1 MKKKNPAKRRSP
13 AKPRLAP
20 KTVDAYLA
28 TLPEPTRSTLKKIRA
43 TIRATL
49 PSQATETISY
59 GIPAFKDK
67 GILVWYAGFKD
78 HCSLFPGASMIAA
91 FKDDLKRFHTTK
103 GTIHFPIDKP
113 LPATLLKK
121 LMKARI
127 AEKEGKKAP
136 R

>member
-1 MKKKNPAKRRSP
+1 MKKKKPAKRRSP

-20 KTVDAYLA
+20 KTVDDYLA
-28 TLPEPTRSTLKKIRA
+28 TLPEPARSTLKKIRA

-91 FKDDLKRFHTTK
+91 FKDDLKKFHTTK

-121 LMKARI
+121 LIKARI